1 MILKTRSTKVM
12 FRHWTNALEYVKFN
26 PSGLCT
32 GVLVLR
38 NRRIDATIKAAANVI
53 VKHTSMRLRAR
64 RKLTTGT
71 TFTRLARAVYSNVIT
86 EWAALVMSI
95 R

>member
-1 MILKTRSTKVM
+1 M
-12 FRHWTNALEYVKFN
+12 FRHWTNALECVKVN
-26 PSGLCT
+26 PSGLRT
-32 GVLVLR
+32 GVLVLQ

-71 TFTRLARAVYSNVIT
+71 TFTRLIQTPRPHRPVRPTTTNGFGRRPRAGLANT
-86 EWAALVMSI
+86 
-95 R
+95 